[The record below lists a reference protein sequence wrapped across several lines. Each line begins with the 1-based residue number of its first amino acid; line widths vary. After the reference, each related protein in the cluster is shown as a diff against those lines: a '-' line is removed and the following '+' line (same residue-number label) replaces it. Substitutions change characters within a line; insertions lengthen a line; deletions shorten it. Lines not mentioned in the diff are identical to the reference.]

1 MNRLLCLSGSLVLG
15 GALAVA
21 FEVPLLG
28 SGALPQT
35 QPEAQQD
42 SHQAQESQSAQELQP
57 AQESHAAPE
66 SHTAQ
71 DSHTAEGKEESGQ
84 SNELLFKVINFAI
97 LVGVLTYL
105 LRKPLSGF
113 FAQRTS
119 EIQASLEKGRKALED
134 SEARLKQVEEKMN
147 GLEAAIAALR
157 AEAEQEEQAELNRLR
172 EAAQAEAERIVATA
186 QDEIEGAGRVARLE
200 LKRYAAEQAIRLAEE
215 HLRQHL
221 DKKQRTSL
229 VKRFLTK
236 LDGSPEAKA

>member
-1 MNRLLCLSGSLVLG
+1 LKRLLCLSGSLVLG
-15 GALAVA
+15 AALAVA
-21 FEVPLLG
+21 FEAPLLG
-28 SGALPQT
+28 SSAPLQT

-42 SHQAQESQSAQELQP
+42 SHQNQESQP
-57 AQESHAAPE
+57 AQESHAA
-66 SHTAQ
+66 Q
-71 DSHTAEGKEESGQ
+71 DSHTAPDSHTAEEKEESGQ
-84 SNELLFKVINFAI
+84 SNESLYKVINFAI
-97 LVGVLTYL
+97 LVGALTFL

-119 EIQASLEKGRKALED
+119 EIQASIEEGRKALKD
-134 SEARLKQVEEKMN
+134 SEVRLKQVEEKMN

-157 AEAEQEEQAELNRLR
+157 AEAEQEEEAELNRLR
-172 EAAQAEAERIVATA
+172 EAAKAEAERIVVTA

>member
-1 MNRLLCLSGSLVLG
+1 MKRLLCLSGSLVLG
-15 GALAVA
+15 AALAVA
-21 FEVPLLG
+21 FEPPLLG
-28 SGALPQT
+28 LGTLPQT

-42 SHQAQESQSAQELQP
+42 SHQKQESQP
-57 AQESHAAPE
+57 
-66 SHTAQ
+66 AQ
-71 DSHTAEGKEESGQ
+71 DSHTAEEKDESGQ
-84 SNELLFKVINFAI
+84 SNESLYKVINFAI
-97 LVGVLTYL
+97 LVGALTFL
-105 LRKPLSGF
+105 LRKPLSVF

-119 EIQASLEKGRKALED
+119 EIQASLEEGRKALKD

-157 AEAEQEEQAELNRLR
+157 AEAEQEEEAELNRLR
-172 EAAQAEAERIVATA
+172 EAAKAEAERIVVTA
-186 QDEIEGAGRVARLE
+186 RDEIEGAGRVARLE

>member
-1 MNRLLCLSGSLVLG
+1 MKRLLCLSGSLVLAA
-15 GALAVA
+15 ALAVA
-21 FEVPLLG
+21 FEAPLLG
-28 SGALPQT
+28 LGALPQT

-42 SHQAQESQSAQELQP
+42 SHQNQESQP
-57 AQESHAAPE
+57 AQESHAA
-66 SHTAQ
+66 Q
-71 DSHTAEGKEESGQ
+71 DSHTAPDSHTAEEKEESGQ
-84 SNELLFKVINFAI
+84 SNESLYKVINFAI
-97 LVGVLTYL
+97 LVGALTFL

-119 EIQASLEKGRKALED
+119 EIQASLEEGRKALED

-157 AEAEQEEQAELNRLR
+157 AEAEQEEEAELNRLR
-172 EAAQAEAERIVATA
+172 EAAKAEAERIVVTA

>member
-1 MNRLLCLSGSLVLG
+1 MKRLLCLSGSLVLG
-15 GALAVA
+15 AALAVA
-21 FEVPLLG
+21 FEAPLLG
-28 SGALPQT
+28 LGALPKT

-42 SHQAQESQSAQELQP
+42 SHQNQESQP
-57 AQESHAAPE
+57 
-66 SHTAQ
+66 AQ
-71 DSHTAEGKEESGQ
+71 DSHTAEEKDESGQ
-84 SNELLFKVINFAI
+84 SNESLYKVINFAI
-97 LVGVLTYL
+97 LVGALTFL

-119 EIQASLEKGRKALED
+119 EIQASLEEGRKALKD

-157 AEAEQEEQAELNRLR
+157 AEAEQEEEAELNRLR
-172 EAAQAEAERIVATA
+172 EAAKAEAERIVVTA

>member
-1 MNRLLCLSGSLVLG
+1 MNRLLRLSGSWVLG
-15 GALAVA
+15 AALAVA

-28 SGALPQT
+28 SGALPRS

-42 SHQAQESQSAQELQP
+42 SQQAQESQPAQESRP
-57 AQESHAAPE
+57 AQESHPAP
-66 SHTAQ
+66 
-71 DSHTAEGKEESGQ
+71 DSHTAEEKEESGQ
-84 SNELLFKVINFAI
+84 SNELLYKVINFAI
-97 LVGVLTYL
+97 LAGALTYL

-119 EIQASLEKGRKALED
+119 EIQASLEKGRKALEE
-134 SEARLKQVEEKMN
+134 SGARLKQVEEKMN
-147 GLEAAIAALR
+147 GLEATIAALR
-157 AEAEQEEQAELNRLR
+157 AEAEQEEEAELNRLR
-172 EAAQAEAERIVATA
+172 EAARAEAERIVATA

-215 HLRQHL
+215 HLRQQL

-236 LDGSPEAKA
+236 LDGSPQAKA